1 MSSAMVCRLLRVT
14 LMPMSARSLLRAVAS
29 RKKYFPQSDGHC
41 AVSSRLAS
49 TDLLYWAYRWP
60 PVPMKH
66 VVRPYSVI
74 TPASGPDTCWPMFTV
89 SLTPGQIQKPLTWT
103 LVAAPTVMLMF
114 ELTKA
119 TVIGTFETFAGFA
132 GFAGRAAAGRAGVFA
147 GMPHPDRAARD
158 SPAAMATASSR
169 LGAAIPYFRVAG
181 NDPN

>member
-49 TDLLYWAYRWP
+49 TDLLYWAYRRP
-60 PVPMKH
+60 PV
-66 VVRPYSVI
+66 
-74 TPASGPDTCWPMFTV
+74 
-89 SLTPGQIQKPLTWT
+89 
-103 LVAAPTVMLMF
+103 F

-119 TVIGTFETFAGFA
+119 TVIGTFGTFAGFA

-147 GMPHPDRAARD
+147 GMPHPDRAPRD
-158 SPAAMATASSR
+158 RPAAMATASSR
-169 LGAAIPYFRVAG
+169 LGAAIPY
-181 NDPN
+181 